1 MVVVESAVES
11 IAIKRVPMVEV
22 LVRGQLDAVSAP
34 RVHDVLEQAM
44 LLSPDELIIDLADC
58 PSIDAAGIM
67 LLLDTHRRAVRNGGV
82 VALRSPSPRLSRNLK
97 LAHVDRVLK
106 VIWPGPHAGCA
117 AGAG

>member
-1 MVVVESAVES
+1 VVVVESV
-11 IAIKRVPMVEV
+11 AIQRVPMVEV

-34 RVHDVLEQAM
+34 SVHDVLEQAM

-67 LLLDTHRRAVRNGGV
+67 LLLDAHRRAVRNGGV

-106 VIWPGPHAGCA
+106 VIWPGPHADCA
-117 AGAG
+117 GGTG